1 MKLAN
6 CKYLNTKKEK
16 HMLSQFEIRESLLR
30 VSFLRIGII
39 VLAALTAAVHFY
51 LAYITFVLIAQGP
64 LPPGATAE
72 ALLPF
77 ASLFLLNGI
86 GYLVLVAALY
96 MSRLQRFQWFTR
108 LVLIGYTLLTIVAWY
123 VLAASRANLFDY
135 SDKLIE
141 AGLIVLLLIEG
152 RQTRQSLERK

>member
-1 MKLAN
+1 MQ
-6 CKYLNTKKEK
+6 
-16 HMLSQFEIRESLLR
+16 SQFEKRESLPQM
-30 VSFLRIGII
+30 SFLRRGII
-39 VLAALTAAVHFY
+39 VLTVLTAAVHFY

-72 ALLPF
+72 TLFPF
-77 ASLFLLNGI
+77 AILFLLNGI
-86 GYLVLVAALY
+86 GYIVLVAALY
-96 MSRLQRFQWFTR
+96 MSRLQRFQWSTR
-108 LVLIGYTLLTIVAWY
+108 WVLIGYTLLTIVAWY

-152 RQTRQSLERK
+152 WQTRQSSERK